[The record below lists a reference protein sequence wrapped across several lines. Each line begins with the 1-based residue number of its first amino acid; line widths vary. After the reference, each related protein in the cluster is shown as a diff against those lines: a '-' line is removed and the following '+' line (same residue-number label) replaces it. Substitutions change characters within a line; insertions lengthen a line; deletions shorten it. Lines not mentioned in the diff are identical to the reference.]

1 MREKENKR
9 INITRKGEGERE
21 RRRKQKNRKW
31 EKDMESGG
39 EGG

>member
-1 MREKENKR
+1 VREKENKR